1 MCTHFLKNVYKQ
13 WSCRGFIMSVTEIK
27 ALFITTQHSIQW
39 KTLQIKRRVAFKNHL
54 ERGKQ
59 NAICYK
65 KQRTI
70 KRVEK
75 NAKVTKSALEHG
87 KHNTIIDNYL
97 WLSEYWHKSLA
108 NCCAL
113 HVLFSNIAQKMV
125 HRRKKNVWI
134 TTLAF
139 LVWTVFVFG
148 GKSSP
153 LPNGFELRERV
164 RIANTICSF
173 WIEYNVCQLQ
183 HEFP

>member
-13 WSCRGFIMSVTEIK
+13 WSRSGFIMSVTEIK

-54 ERGKQ
+54 EWGKLMQ
-59 NAICYK
+59 YATRNNAQLNELK
-65 KQRTI
+65 
-70 KRVEK
+70 K
-75 NAKVTKSALEHG
+75 NATVTKSALEHG
-87 KHNTIIDNYL
+87 EHNTIIDNYL

-108 NCCAL
+108 NFCAL

-125 HRRKKNVWI
+125 HRREKNVWI
-134 TTLAF
+134 TTLVF
-139 LVWTVFVFG
+139 LVWTDFIFG
-148 GKSSP
+148 VKSSP